1 LGVRQLA
8 ALANPTLADAI
19 PDRLLRNA
27 YKLELN
33 GESSRK
39 GRAQADERRED

>member
-1 LGVRQLA
+1 LGPKYA
-8 ALANPTLADAI
+8 LADAI

-33 GESSRK
+33 GESLRK
-39 GRAQADERRED
+39 GRAQIDEGKED